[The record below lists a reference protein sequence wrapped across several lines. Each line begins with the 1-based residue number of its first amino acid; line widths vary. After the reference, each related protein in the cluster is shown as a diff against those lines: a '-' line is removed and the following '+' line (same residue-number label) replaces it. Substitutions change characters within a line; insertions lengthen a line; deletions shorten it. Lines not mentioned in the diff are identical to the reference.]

1 MTRDQAPDWVLD
13 LGKPSPVC
21 CCKVILTFA
30 ERLDKAHEVGCL
42 AGAQDL
48 TQGPDVV
55 LCEAE
60 RLDL

>member
-1 MTRDQAPDWVLD
+1 MTRDQTLG

-21 CCKVILTFA
+21 GCKEVLTFA
-30 ERLDKAHEVGCL
+30 ECLYEAHEVGCL

-60 RLDL
+60 CLDL